1 MKKSVHILIDLML
14 SIGLILVDQF
24 TKLLAVN
31 HLKGNSAL
39 SIIPGVLELD
49 YLENRGSAFGM
60 FQNQKFFILLVSVL
74 FTGVLLFL
82 LVKLPADKKYGWLHL
97 VISVIIAGGVGNMID
112 RFRLGYVVDFVSF
125 VLIHFPIFNVADM
138 YIVIATILLAVFI
151 LFVYKEEDFRFLT
164 FGRKTKEKE

>member
-24 TKLLAVN
+24 TKLLAVK
-31 HLKGNSAL
+31 HLKGHSAL

-82 LVKLPADKKYGWLHL
+82 LVKLPSDKRYSWLHL

-138 YIVIATILLAVFI
+138 YIVIATILLAVLI

-164 FGRKTKEKE
+164 FAGKTKEKE